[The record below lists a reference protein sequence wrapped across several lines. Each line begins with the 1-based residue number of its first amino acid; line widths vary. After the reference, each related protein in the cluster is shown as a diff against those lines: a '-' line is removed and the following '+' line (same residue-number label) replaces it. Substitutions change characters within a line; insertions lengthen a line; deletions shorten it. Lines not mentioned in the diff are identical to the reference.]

1 MFLKKKREKN
11 NSIREVI
18 IPSTHALVLSF
29 TMVWPYFGMNCE
41 YNFKN

>member
-11 NSIREVI
+11 NSIVEII
-18 IPSTHALVLSF
+18 IPSTLVLGF
-29 TMVWPYFGMNCE
+29 TMVWPYFGMNCV